1 MAGKKGRSGRKKAI
15 STLMAEAIDRVDQRL
30 PEIFQILI
38 DKALAG
44 DKECAIYLV
53 DRVLGRPRLSVDTN
67 TKLEFKLDPSRM
79 LQALRE
85 AKEYE
90 AEWLASPESVASS
103 TQLAPVDSQ
112 SSTGTA
118 DMADHPDGKWDA
130 AREGVPQAYDAP
142 AKT

>member
-1 MAGKKGRSGRKKAI
+1 
-15 STLMAEAIDRVDQRL
+15 MAEAIDRVDQRL

-79 LQALRE
+79 LQAHRE
-85 AKEYE
+85 ALAYE
-90 AEWLASPESVASS
+90 AEWLASPAPATSNA
-103 TQLAPVDSQ
+103 QLAPIDGQ
-112 SSTGTA
+112 SSSGTA
-118 DMADHPDGKWDA
+118 DEGAADWKWDA
-130 AREGVPQAYDAP
+130 AGTSLTRTYEAP
-142 AKT
+142 PKT

>member
-1 MAGKKGRSGRKKAI
+1 LSGKKGRSGRKKSI
-15 STLMAEAIDRVDQRL
+15 STLMAEAIDGVDQRL

-53 DRVLGRPRLSVDTN
+53 DRVLGRPRLSIDAN
-67 TKLEFKLDPSRM
+67 TKIEVGLDPSRL

-85 AKEYE
+85 RE
-90 AEWLASPESVASS
+90 AIESEWLLTPESVASN

-112 SSTGTA
+112 SSSGTA

-130 AREGVPQAYDAP
+130 AQEGLSPKV
-142 AKT
+142 

>member
-1 MAGKKGRSGRKKAI
+1 
-15 STLMAEAIDRVDQRL
+15 MAEAIDGVDQRL

-53 DRVLGRPRLSVDTN
+53 DRVLGRPRLSIDAN
-67 TKLEFKLDPSRM
+67 TKVEVALDPSMM

-85 AKEYE
+85 VREIE
-90 AEWLASPESVASS
+90 AQWLLSPIDPQLGPPSRPCATTD

-112 SSTGTA
+112 SSSDTA
-118 DMADHPDGKWDA
+118 DAGMGVESDEKTDA
-130 AREGVPQAYDAP
+130 AQEGTSPTV
-142 AKT
+142 